1 MITLDIKDL
10 YVNLPI
16 QTILHITKFWLNKH
30 NNVNTITEQTLY
42 LLKVILK
49 QNYFQYNKHFFQ
61 PEKGIVMG
69 SPISS
74 TIAEICLQFLEEIY
88 IKQWLESKEI
98 IYYKR
103 HVDDIFNIFEQNK
116 ANGKTIMNH
125 MNNIDKH
132 LELNYRKKKTIP
144 YTTYIYV

>member
-16 QTILHITKFWLNKH
+16 QNILHITKFWLNKH
-30 NNVNTITEQTLY
+30 NNSNMITEQTLY

-49 QNYFQYNKHFFQ
+49 QNFFQYNNQFFQ

-69 SPISS
+69 SPNSS
-74 TIAEICLQFLEEIY
+74 TIAEIGLQFLKEIY

-103 HVDDIFNIFEQNK
+103 YVDDILIIFDQNRWK
-116 ANGKTIMNH
+116 
-125 MNNIDKH
+125 NNSKPC
-132 LELNYRKKKTIP
+132 E
-144 YTTYIYV
+144 